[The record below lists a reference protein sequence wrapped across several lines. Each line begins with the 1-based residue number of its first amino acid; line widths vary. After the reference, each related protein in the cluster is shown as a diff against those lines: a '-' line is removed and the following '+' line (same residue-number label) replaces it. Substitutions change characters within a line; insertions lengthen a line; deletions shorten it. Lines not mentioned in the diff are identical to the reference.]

1 MRRLSDFIK
10 WYFYITTGILFIVA
24 GNFALVKA
32 EMIPGDTLWQI
43 LLSGFLT
50 TLVTVALVPR
60 EGMSKKITWIHILL
74 HYLGLCVTMVISGY
88 WFGWINLNPAGIC
101 LMMVSVAIPNR
112 VRGILSSG
120 CETGRCDQP
129 ETAGEVFGGEQ
140 ITQKLPLLIH
150 QKREFLFIR
159 GGYFPSQPMGRNYSI
174 EINLFSSTFGC
185 SLIFGTEIFRT
196 PLSKDA

>member
-101 LMMVSVAIPNR
+101 LMMVSVALVYLIVFVVYYLLDVKQADAINR
-112 VRGILSSG
+112 
-120 CETGRCDQP
+120 
-129 ETAGEVFGGEQ
+129 
-140 ITQKLPLLIH
+140 KL
-150 QKREFLFIR
+150 QEK
-159 GGYFPSQPMGRNYSI
+159 YS
-174 EINLFSSTFGC
+174 E
-185 SLIFGTEIFRT
+185 E
-196 PLSKDA
+196 SK